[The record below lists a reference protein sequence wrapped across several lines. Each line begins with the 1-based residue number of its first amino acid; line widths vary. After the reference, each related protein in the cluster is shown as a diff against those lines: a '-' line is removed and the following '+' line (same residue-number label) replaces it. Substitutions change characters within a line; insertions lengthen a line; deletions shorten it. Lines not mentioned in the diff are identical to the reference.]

1 MLQVATDPMH
11 QFRVERLL
19 HLNVG
24 GWDLSFTNSAL
35 FMVLGVLLIIGF
47 FAWALSK
54 PKTIPDRKQSVA
66 EIWYGFVAGIVKDV
80 NHDDGKPFVPLVFTI
95 FSFIF
100 VANILG
106 MLPNAFTS
114 TSHIVVTGTMAIFTF
129 LLVVVIGVV
138 KNGFKF
144 LKVFVPSGVPWYILW
159 FVVIIE
165 VFSFLSRPLSLGM
178 RLFANMLGGHVALK
192 VFAGFVPQLA
202 AGLGLLGAGMAAVLV
217 MPLVIGVTALEL
229 LVAFLQ
235 AYVFAILTCIYL
247 NDALHPG
254 GGH

>member
-1 MLQVATDPMH
+1 MLQIATDPMH
-11 QFRVERLL
+11 QFQVVRLL
-19 HLNVG
+19 ELNVG
-24 GWDLSFTNSAL
+24 GVDISFTNSAL
-35 FMVLGVLLIIGF
+35 FMVLGVVLIIGF
-47 FAWALSK
+47 FAWALAK
-54 PKTIPDRKQSVA
+54 PQTVPSRKQSMA

-80 NHDDGKPFVPLVFTI
+80 NHEDGKPFVPLIFTI

-129 LLVVVIGVV
+129 LLVVVIGVF

-192 VFAGFVPQLA
+192 VFAGFVPQLVT
-202 AGLGLLGAGMAAVLV
+202 GLGIIGVGMAAVLV

-235 AYVFAILTCIYL
+235 AYVFAILTCVYL

-254 GGH
+254 GH

>member
-1 MLQVATDPMH
+1 MMQVATDPMH
-11 QFRVERLL
+11 QFLVTRWL
-19 HLNVG
+19 HLDVG
-24 GWDLSFTNSAL
+24 GVDISFTNSAF

-47 FAWALSK
+47 FAWALARPQTVPS
-54 PKTIPDRKQSVA
+54 RKQSLA

-80 NHDDGKPFVPLVFTI
+80 NHADGKPFVPLIFTI

-106 MLPNAFTS
+106 MIPWAFAS

-129 LLVVVIGVV
+129 LLVVVIGVW

-192 VFAGFVPQLA
+192 VFAGFVPQLV
-202 AGLGLLGAGMAAVLV
+202 AGLGAIGVGMAAVLV

-235 AYVFAILTCIYL
+235 AYVFAILTCVYL

-254 GGH
+254 GH

>member
-11 QFRVERLL
+11 QFQVVRLFE
-19 HLNVG
+19 LNVG
-24 GWDLSFTNSAL
+24 GVDLSFTNSAL
-35 FMVLGVLLIIGF
+35 FMVIAVLLIIGF

-54 PKTIPDRKQSVA
+54 PQTIPDRKQSLA
-66 EIWYGFVAGIVKDV
+66 EVWYGFVAGIVKDV
-80 NHDDGKPFVPLVFTI
+80 NHEDGKPFVPLIFTI

-100 VANILG
+100 VANMLG
-106 MLPNAFTS
+106 MLPNAFTT
-114 TSHIVVTGTMAIFTF
+114 TSHIVVTGAMALFTF
-129 LLVVVIGVV
+129 FLVIVIGVW

-165 VFSFLSRPLSLGM
+165 IFSFLSRPLSLGM

-254 GGH
+254 GH